1 VAYHRTFADVRLGGS
16 HLRTLRAET
25 QLHPTPA
32 AAKLAH
38 RFVTTPAG
46 RKVFARALLGG
57 IGDEAAIAP
66 WNVDVRALPNA
77 GHGFAGVVV
86 TFELPEGRLE
96 AAAIFMR
103 SGRVIEAVTGIC
115 RAEDFRPGR
124 LAPARREA
132 RTRLADGV

>member
-1 VAYHRTFADVRLGGS
+1 VEYPGRSRTSVSAAPS
-16 HLRTLRAET
+16 LRTLRAET
-25 QLHPTPA
+25 QIHPTPA

-38 RFVTTPAG
+38 RFVATPAG
-46 RKVFARALLGG
+46 RKVFARALVDR

-77 GHGFAGVVV
+77 GRGFAGVVV
-86 TFELPEGRLE
+86 TFELSEGRFE

-115 RAEDFRPGR
+115 RDEDFDPADLRPLAEKARIRPGD
-124 LAPARREA
+124 A
-132 RTRLADGV
+132 V